1 MKVDSLEFLFPDGCQ
16 AWKMEACLCLAERAA
31 RLP

>member
-1 MKVDSLEFLFPDGCQ
+1 MKVDSLEFLFPDGCKG
-16 AWKMEACLCLAERAA
+16 WKMETCLCLTERAA